1 MKMGNR
7 GLWVLI
13 LPSYA
18 IRFQCFLPNSESEWT
33 EYNTGCSC
41 FVLMFTLDF
50 FFRRAESCLRRFKS
64 NMLVN
69 LLGQWQVGD
78 VHKWKEGRSIHP
90 HKNAQN
96 TGNDFHCLELENVTR
111 LQFSESLESRK
122 PEIFILEGNLLVVV
136 VPHFHSGSWFHC
148 QGGGFWWSVHPRGRL
163 CILHLSTQQCYLT

>member
-50 FFRRAESCLRRFKS
+50 FSEELRAVSGDS
-64 NMLVN
+64 NPTCWWTSWDN
-69 LLGQWQVGD
+69 
-78 VHKWKEGRSIHP
+78 GRWVMCTSERKVEVSIHTKMP
-90 HKNAQN
+90 RI
-96 TGNDFHCLELENVTR
+96 LEMISIVWSWKNVTR